1 MLLRNNSVL
10 EKTKFSCRMSKKSFC
25 PVKSMLGEIL
35 RKFGTDLDFDKN
47 LKLFAFLK
55 KIIKI

>member
-1 MLLRNNSVL
+1 MFWRKQSFPQPNV
-10 EKTKFSCRMSKKSFC
+10 EKNSFC